1 MIMTNAELL
10 QSPGCEEEKRKQ
22 FSEGILTMSRQMR
35 GLIEQMLD
43 LARAD
48 SGQTEEAFATVDIS
62 RLIADGILPFEPV
75 YFEHGLS
82 LFSEI
87 EEEIRV
93 WGSEERL
100 RQLLEILL
108 DNACKYSAENG
119 RVWVKLK
126 RQGKSRCV
134 LAVENEG
141 APISPE
147 ELRQLFKRFYR
158 ADSARSASGS
168 YGLGLSIA
176 ERIVQLHKGKIKAES
191 RGGINSFSVELTCL

>member
-1 MIMTNAELL
+1 M
-10 QSPGCEEEKRKQ
+10 
-22 FSEGILTMSRQMR
+22 
-35 GLIEQMLD
+35 
-43 LARAD
+43 
-48 SGQTEEAFATVDIS
+48 
-62 RLIADGILPFEPV
+62 
-75 YFEHGLS
+75 
-82 LFSEI
+82 
-87 EEEIRV
+87 
-93 WGSEERL
+93 
-100 RQLLEILL
+100 
-108 DNACKYSAENG
+108 
-119 RVWVKLK
+119 
-126 RQGKSRCV
+126 

>member
-1 MIMTNAELL
+1 
-10 QSPGCEEEKRKQ
+10 
-22 FSEGILTMSRQMR
+22 
-35 GLIEQMLD
+35 MLD

-48 SGQTEEAFATVDIS
+48 SGQTEEVFATVDIS

-108 DNACKYSAENG
+108 DNACKLF
-119 RVWVKLK
+119 R
-126 RQGKSRCV
+126 GKWKS
-134 LAVENEG
+134 
-141 APISPE
+141 
-147 ELRQLFKRFYR
+147 
-158 ADSARSASGS
+158 
-168 YGLGLSIA
+168 LG
-176 ERIVQLHKGKIKAES
+176 KA
-191 RGGINSFSVELTCL
+191 